1 MLTKFLATI
10 ATIFALAANAGPLI
24 ATDVVARASVP
35 GAANSAA
42 FMTLTNHSD
51 ASLRLVAVETA
62 VARRNELHTHL
73 NDNGVMRMRQVDGI
87 SIAAGDSVVLKPGG
101 LHVMLMGL
109 NAPLVA
115 GTAIDIV
122 LIDEQGGRYPIN
134 APVVDIRKMKH
145 AKPGAKH

>member
-1 MLTKFLATI
+1 MLIKFLATI
-10 ATIFALAANAGPLI
+10 ATLFALAANAGTLT

-42 FMTLTNHSD
+42 FMTLANDSD
-51 ASLRLVAVETA
+51 AALRLVAVETA
-62 VARRNELHTHL
+62 VAQRNELHTHL

-122 LIDEQGGRYPIN
+122 LIDEQGGRHAVN
-134 APVVDIRKMKH
+134 APVVDIRNMNHVKSGMKH
-145 AKPGAKH
+145 